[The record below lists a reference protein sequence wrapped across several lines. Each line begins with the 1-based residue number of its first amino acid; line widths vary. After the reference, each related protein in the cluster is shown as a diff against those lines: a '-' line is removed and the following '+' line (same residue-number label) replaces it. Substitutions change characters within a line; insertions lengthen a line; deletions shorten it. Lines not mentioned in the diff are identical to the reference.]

1 MAQEET
7 PEEERTPGQI
17 RVTVRGMEEKQ
28 SDETGDKELPDIFG
42 MPPEFYRFEILNAL
56 FLIIVGIVLLAL
68 TAFDFI
74 HIFLGIGLVAIL
86 AGVSMTAS
94 SVNYVRTR
102 STGPLHESV
111 AKSFKYRMISGVI
124 CYSSG
129 AALLIAYIIQ

>member
-1 MAQEET
+1 
-7 PEEERTPGQI
+7 
-17 RVTVRGMEEKQ
+17 MEEKQ
-28 SDETGDKELPDIFG
+28 GEETVDEDLPDIFG
-42 MPPEFYRFEILNAL
+42 MPPEFYRFEMFNAL

-68 TAFDFI
+68 TAFDI
-74 HIFLGIGLVAIL
+74 VPIFLGIGLVAIL
-86 AGVSMTAS
+86 AGVSMTIS
-94 SVNYVRTR
+94 SVNFARTR